1 MKICIAGIGN
11 PIRSDD
17 GIGAYVC
24 EQIELLQI
32 PGITTLALQQL
43 QVEHIDLFAGFD
55 HVVIVDASVNSGDV
69 EFYPL
74 RKEDDASGSTSHHLN
89 PVIINT
95 LSDILNQVPLSI
107 RICSVKG
114 IDFDYG
120 EGLSPSALQNANRA
134 VQIITDW
141 IYRL

>member
-32 PGITTLALQQL
+32 PGITTMALQQL
-43 QVEHIDLFAGFD
+43 QVEQIEVFAGFD
-55 HVVIVDASVNSGDV
+55 HVVIVDASVNSSEV

-74 RKEDDASGSTSHHLN
+74 KKEDDTTGATSHHLN
-89 PVIINT
+89 PVIINS
-95 LSDILNQVPLSI
+95 LSDILNQVQLSI
-107 RICSVKG
+107 QICSVKG

-120 EGLSPSALQNANRA
+120 EGLSPTALQNADTA
-134 VQIITDW
+134 VQIITNW